1 MAQIIVSSGQS
12 SSGLTISGN
21 DSLLVQSGG
30 TVQNTV
36 LQGSENGM
44 GNGPTEEVQGSS
56 IGTQI
61 GSGSQTIDAGG
72 SALSATV
79 GSDGV
84 QAVQNGGSASFT
96 TIQSGGEV
104 DVGDQEA
111 DPDAALAVIT
121 SATVQS
127 GGELDIYNQGVA
139 SGTVVSS
146 GGGLDIAEGGLASG
160 DTILSGGV
168 LLVGLGGSATHET
181 VQAGGLIIKYAGATL
196 TDTNTDGVLAGV
208 VVMNDD
214 DSVVS
219 SWLQSGDATLNNLDL
234 STLSGPNEYEGLDVF
249 VGGGETVNTL
259 TLNSGMDVDIAGTVN
274 GLTSGYADVFQGGV
288 LTGVISSVEVTN
300 QGGLISG
307 ATLTQSASLVNSGGL
322 VAQVTVES
330 GSFVTIGMQPQQDDD
345 DDDGPTL
352 PAAQASGMV
361 VLSGGQMTVL
371 SGASIAGD
379 TISSGGF
386 VYLSAGASASHETIA
401 DGGILIREGNTTV
414 SSIDGT
420 LAGLVVVDNRGA
432 VKQVF
437 FQSGSATLS
446 GLTLDMDSATPSGGT
461 VTVGYGETV
470 ESLTLTGS
478 SYTHLNIAGT
488 VSGLT
493 AAGTQATLLQGG
505 VLGGT
510 LARSSQTGV
519 NWFSVTN
526 SGGSISGAV
535 LTSGVSLANA
545 SGQIDGLTVAS
556 GATLSSNDM
565 NMTGVVVQSGG
576 TLRID
581 SATDIGS
588 AGGVLDIG
596 ASLLLGQGISA
607 VESGG
612 SLIVSSDGTVVQ
624 TYTLDTSDG
633 TPILLNTSN
642 VAIYGET
649 NYTLAAGQIVSAGQ
663 TSSGYVV
670 SAAGV
675 QMVSAGGTSLS
686 TTILGSGQ
694 EVVFS
699 GGVAS
704 GTIVHSGGT
713 ETLSAGGSAVGG
725 VISSYGS
732 EVISAG
738 GSSLQTDILAGG
750 AQNVTTG
757 GTAWSAT
764 VETGG
769 TQTVNGGTASGT
781 QVSGYLSVYGGQ
793 TVSAVVS
800 GGATENVVS
809 GQAVATTVQSNGQM
823 EVAQHGSAVSAVVE
837 TGGFL
842 TDAAGVITG
851 TTVQSGATAQV
862 YGASSYVWSNGSS
875 VGSTVVGSAVSD
887 TVLSG
892 GALLVGSGGRA
903 SGDVISSGG
912 YVEVLSGGTVANES
926 VQSGGV
932 IILDNG
938 GTVTGTNTSGVLAG
952 VVVRDGQGSLI
963 SAIVQSGDNT
973 VHSLDLTSVG
983 SANVVHRTLVASGE
997 TVSGLSIGNSGLYSY
1012 QNTLSIGGVV
1022 SGLAIR
1028 NVNTTILSGGV
1039 LEGDVALTGG
1049 TNSSDTFY
1057 QYTSVENSG
1066 GTVSG
1071 ADIFQNITLRNESA
1085 GILSH
1090 VTIHSGATL
1099 QTVGNTFS
1107 DVLVQSGG
1115 TIEASFQSGTGQTGG
1130 TLDVGAHFVTD
1141 SNLSTTVENNK
1152 FSLSSSG
1159 TLLEQF
1165 NIALS
1170 SDAQT
1175 GETGVLLAGN
1185 NGYYTVAEGYVV
1197 SAGQTSTGLVVP
1209 GSHALEVEA
1218 GGTSVDAT
1226 LSSPASNGS
1235 GTMEDVWGS
1244 SLSTHVQSQT
1254 QQVIHSGGVS
1264 LQATIQDHAQQTI
1277 QSGGVA
1283 SGATLSGWFAEQT
1296 VQSGGD
1302 AVSAVLSGGAQQYV
1316 YTGGSALSTTLASGG
1331 EEVIYSGAIASGT
1344 DIQSGG
1350 VTYVYQQATLDGF
1363 TVENG
1368 GSLSAYGQ
1376 VLHGTVESGGTLNF
1390 LSALSASGGSVLAT
1404 GVTVDLGAHMTF
1416 ASGLSG
1422 QIENNTLVLTS
1433 GGVAVESFALG
1444 NLPPNAGGETPLLKE
1459 VTSGFQTYYELDD
1472 GTPCYCPGTLIATTR
1487 GEVAVEDLKIGD
1499 RVVTASGKRRPI
1511 RWIGN
1516 RAYSG
1521 RFAATNPDV
1530 LPILFRAG
1538 SLGVGAS
1545 GEALPRRDL
1554 RVSPLHA
1561 MYLEGVLV
1569 PAQALVNGTSIVR
1582 LTQVDHVAYFH
1593 VELKTHDILLAEGAP
1608 AESFVDDDSRGMF
1621 HNAHEYAERYPRER
1635 KATVQYC
1642 APRVEDGAQLEAIRQ
1657 RLNSLPVARC
1667 IRTARAG

>member
-56 IGTQI
+56 IATQI

-104 DVGDQEA
+104 DVGDQDA

-208 VVMNDD
+208 VVTNDD
-214 DSVVS
+214 NSVVS

-234 STLSGPNEYEGLDVF
+234 STLSGQNEYEGLDVF

-288 LTGVISSVEVTN
+288 LTGVISSTEVAN

-322 VAQVTVES
+322 VTQVTVQS
-330 GSFVTIGMQPQQDDD
+330 GSFVTIGMQQQEDD
-345 DDDGPTL
+345 DDDGSVL

-414 SSIDGT
+414 SGIDGT
-420 LAGLVVVDNRGA
+420 LAGLVVADNRGA
-432 VKQVF
+432 VKQAF
-437 FQSGSATLS
+437 FQSGTATLS
-446 GLTLDMDSATPSGGT
+446 GLTLDMDSVTPSGGT
-461 VTVGYGETV
+461 VTVAYGETV
-470 ESLTLTGS
+470 EGLTLTGS
-478 SYTHLNIAGT
+478 SSYTTLNIAGT

-493 AAGTQATLLQGG
+493 AAGVQTTLIQGG

-519 NWFSVTN
+519 NWLSLTN
-526 SGGSISGAV
+526 SGGTISGAV
-535 LTSGVSLANA
+535 LTSGLTLQNS
-545 SGQIDGLTVAS
+545 SGRIDGLTVAS
-556 GATLSSNDM
+556 GATLVSNDM
-565 NMTGVVVQSGG
+565 SMTGVVVQSGG

-596 ASLLLGQGISA
+596 ASLLLGQGVSA

-612 SLIVSSDGTVVQ
+612 SLIVSSAGTVVQ

-670 SAAGV
+670 SAASV
-675 QMVSAGGTSLS
+675 QMVSSGGTSLS

-704 GTIVHSGGT
+704 GTTVLSGGR
-713 ETLSAGGSAVGG
+713 ETISAGGSAVGG

-732 EVISAG
+732 EVISAS
-738 GSSLQTDILAGG
+738 GSSLRTDILYGG

-764 VETGG
+764 VEKGG
-769 TQTVNGGTASGT
+769 TQAVTGGIASGT

-800 GGATENVVS
+800 SGATENVVS

-823 EVAQHGSAVSAVVE
+823 EVAEHGSAVGAVVE

-842 TDAAGVITG
+842 TDSAGVITG
-851 TTVQSGATAQV
+851 VTIQSGATAQV
-862 YGASSYVWSNGSS
+862 YGATSYVWNNGSE
-875 VGSTVVGSAVSD
+875 GTSTVVGSAVSD

-912 YVEVLSGGTVANES
+912 YVEVLSGGTVADES

-973 VHSLDLTSVG
+973 VHALDLTSVG
-983 SANVVHRTLVASGE
+983 SANVVRSTLVASGE
-997 TVSGLSIGNSGLYSY
+997 TVSGLSIGSSGLDNY

-1022 SGLAIR
+1022 SGLAIS

-1039 LEGDVALTGG
+1039 LEGDVRLAGG
-1049 TNSSDTFY
+1049 TNSSQTVY
-1057 QYTSVENSG
+1057 EYISVDNSG

-1099 QTVGNTFS
+1099 QAVGNTLS

-1115 TIEASFQSGTGQTGG
+1115 TIEAFFQSGTGQTGG

-1141 SNLSTTVENNK
+1141 YNLSTTIENNK

-1170 SDAQT
+1170 SDAQA
-1175 GETGVLLAGN
+1175 GETGVLLVGN
-1185 NGYYTVAEGYVV
+1185 NGYSTVTEGYVV

-1209 GSHALEVEA
+1209 GSHALDVQA

-1235 GTMEDVWGS
+1235 GTTEDVWGS

-1296 VQSGGD
+1296 VQSGGN
-1302 AVSAVLSGGAQQYV
+1302 AVSAVLSSGAQQDV
-1316 YTGGSALSTTLASGG
+1316 YAGGSALSTTVASGG
-1331 EEVIYSGAIASGT
+1331 EEEIYWGAIASGT

-1368 GSLSAYGQ
+1368 GILSAYGQ

-1459 VTSGFQTYYELDD
+1459 VTSGYQTYYELDD

-1530 LPILFRAG
+1530 LPFCSGPGHSGSGPRARPC
-1538 SLGVGAS
+1538 LGG
-1545 GEALPRRDL
+1545 
-1554 RVSPLHA
+1554 
-1561 MYLEGVLV
+1561 
-1569 PAQALVNGTSIVR
+1569 I
-1582 LTQVDHVAYFH
+1582 
-1593 VELKTHDILLAEGAP
+1593 
-1608 AESFVDDDSRGMF
+1608 
-1621 HNAHEYAERYPRER
+1621 
-1635 KATVQYC
+1635 
-1642 APRVEDGAQLEAIRQ
+1642 
-1657 RLNSLPVARC
+1657 
-1667 IRTARAG
+1667 